1 MKFDFK
7 KIKVWKVVV
16 FLVIVFLMYYFI
28 LPPFNVSSGKFW
40 GFLLIIYLLFM
51 FIKYLPSIK
60 VLEGKEKISFTKSQ
74 KIMLLMLPLVAA
86 LIGIINLF
94 YSPLFISSSYAK
106 RIDIVEGKKFIDEV
120 KEVDFSKV
128 PLLDKES
135 TKKIGDRVMGEMTDL
150 VSQFTVSDMYTQIN
164 YKNSIVRVTPLEYRD
179 FIKYFNNKNTGITGY
194 IIVDSVNG
202 KAELIRLKKGM
213 KYMPS
218 ALFGDNLHRK
228 LRFDY
233 PKEIF
238 GKEKFEIDNEGNPFW
253 IIPTLGYTGVDL
265 KEEIN
270 GVIIFDPV
278 TGKSTKHKIGEVP
291 TWVDNVYEASLII
304 EQVNDWG
311 KYKKGFWNSIFSQKE
326 VVMTT
331 NGYNYLIQDD
341 DVYLYTGITSVSTDE
356 SNLGFILTNMRTKET
371 HYYLIPGAE
380 EYSAMDSAEGQVQQM
395 KYKSTFPLL
404 INLNGKATY
413 LVSLKDNAGLV
424 KMYGFVDVEDYQ
436 KVIVTD
442 ANLGII
448 KAKDNYLKNSN
459 ITTTY
464 EEKEETIVVKKIKE
478 ALIDGNSYYF
488 IEDNNGNKYKIS
500 IKVNED
506 ILPFL
511 EVRDR
516 LKIKY
521 VLLNEIREVKS
532 LQRG

>member
-7 KIKVWKVVV
+7 NKKIWRVLIYLVVV
-16 FLVIVFLMYYFI
+16 FLLYYFL
-28 LPPFNVSSGKFW
+28 LPPLNINSLNMW
-40 GFLLIIYLLFM
+40 GFLLIIYTFLLFLIY
-51 FIKYLPSIK
+51 FPDKN
-60 VLEGKEKISFTKSQ
+60 VLLGKERPKLSKKST
-74 KIMLLMLPLVAA
+74 IFFLVIPAVA
-86 LIGIINLF
+86 IVITLINLF
-94 YSPLFISSSYAK
+94 YSPLFISGSYAK
-106 RIDIVEGKKFIDEV
+106 RIDIIEGKKFIDEV

-179 FIKYFNNKNTGITGY
+179 FIKYFNNRKSGITGY
-194 IIVDSVNG
+194 IIVDSVTG
-202 KAELIRLKKGM
+202 KADLIRLEKGM

-218 ALFGDNLHRK
+218 ALFNENLHRK

-233 PKEIF
+233 PTEMF
-238 GKEKFEIDNEGNPFW
+238 GTERFEIDNEGKPFW
-253 IIPTLGYTGVDL
+253 IVPTLSYSGVNL
-265 KEEIN
+265 KEEIT

-278 TGKSTKHKIGEVP
+278 TGESKKYNVGEVP
-291 TWVDNVYEASLII
+291 TWVDNVFEASLII

-311 KYKKGFWNSIFSQKE
+311 KYKKGFFNSIFSQKE

-331 NGYNYLIQDD
+331 NGYNYLIQED

-371 HYYLIPGAE
+371 HFYLIPGAE

-442 ANLGII
+442 ANLGIL

-459 ITTTY
+459 ISTTY
-464 EEKEETIVVKKIKE
+464 EEKEEVITIKKIKE
-478 ALIDGNSYYF
+478 AMIDGNTYYF
-488 IEDNNGNKYKIS
+488 IEDMNGNKYKVS
-500 IKVNED
+500 IKINED
-506 ILPFL
+506 LLPFI
-511 EVRDR
+511 EVRNKV
-516 LKIKY
+516 KIKY
-521 VLLNEIREVKS
+521 VLLNETKEVKS
-532 LQRG
+532 ISL